1 MDNAAMT
8 GAAAKKDT
16 TATTYLKIIGIFAA
30 LILVTVGAAFGI
42 TGFFSSRR
50 GSPMKRGEDAM
61 AEKNYTLA
69 VASYREALQ
78 QNPKNVKAYEGIVAA
93 YEAQGDNDAALH
105 MLEKGYENTGDES
118 LETRMQTLRDSI
130 GPVILSGGS
139 GTLQNPE
146 LGPGETARQR
156 QVELLEKAYDL
167 LSKQDYIG
175 MCSVDGSDE
184 ADLVIEELKG
194 DHVIYI
200 PEEGNHGT
208 GTGCGVY
215 QVGSG
220 YFFYYGDFVDGERVG
235 HGVSYWYNGSGY
247 ETYEGEWKDDAPNG
261 NGTETLYYTYGETTT
276 RTGTFRDG
284 EEDGHFT
291 IRIENDYDSSVRTGE
306 YDVNYGR
313 PVEATDVLEQIADEV
328 EEELADGKTVDSNKQ
343 VLYDAYEDVKFYGD
357 SVIYVIYDDYSFE
370 SYYRYSD
377 MLGALGYR

>member
-1 MDNAAMT
+1 MDNAAMAGET
-8 GAAAKKDT
+8 VKKGT
-16 TATTYLKIIGIFAA
+16 NGNAYLKIIGIFAA
-30 LILVTVGAAFGI
+30 LILVTVGAAFLI
-42 TGFFSSRR
+42 TGFTRR
-50 GSPMKRGEDAM
+50 IGSPMKRGEEAM

-78 QNPKNVKAYEGIVAA
+78 QDPKNVKAYEGIVAA

-105 MLEKGYENTGDES
+105 MLEKGYENTGDAS
-118 LETRMQTLRDSI
+118 LETRMNTLRDSI
-130 GPVILSGGS
+130 GPVVLSGGS

-146 LGPGETARQR
+146 LGVGETVRQR

-167 LSKQDYIG
+167 LSKQDYDG
-175 MCSVDGSDE
+175 MCSVDGSSE
-184 ADLVIEELKG
+184 ADQVIAELKG

-200 PEEGNHGT
+200 PEDGSHGT

-215 QVGSG
+215 QVSGG

-247 ETYEGEWKDDAPNG
+247 ETYEGEWKDDMPNG
-261 NGTETLYYTYGETTT
+261 NGTETLAYTFGETTT
-276 RTGTFRDG
+276 RTGTFKDG
-284 EEDGHFT
+284 AEDGHFT
-291 IRIENDYDSSVRTGE
+291 IRIEDSNANSVRTGE

-313 PVEATDVLEQIADEV
+313 PVEATDELEQIYQEV
-328 EEELADGKTVDSNKQ
+328 EDDLAAGNTVDYKRQ
-343 VLYDAYEDVKFYGD
+343 DIHDQYEYMQMYNDEI
-357 SVIYVIYDDYSFE
+357 IYVIYDDYQYE

>member
-8 GAAAKKDT
+8 GASVKKDT

-30 LILVTVGAAFGI
+30 LILVTVGAAFLI

-69 VASYREALQ
+69 IASYREALKQ
-78 QNPKNVKAYEGIVAA
+78 DPKNVKAYEGIVAA

-105 MLEKGYENTGDES
+105 MLEKGFEKTGDEN
-118 LETRMQTLRDSI
+118 LESRMETLRDSI
-130 GPVILSGGS
+130 GPVVLSGGS

-175 MCSVDGSDE
+175 MCSVDGSYE
-184 ADLVIEELKG
+184 ADLVIDELKG

-200 PEEGNHGT
+200 PEEGSHGT
-208 GTGCGVY
+208 GTGCGIY
-215 QVGSG
+215 QVSGG

-247 ETYEGEWKDDAPNG
+247 ETYAGEWKDDAPNG
-261 NGTETLYYTYGETTT
+261 NGTETLYYDYGETTI

-284 EEDGHFT
+284 LEDGDFT
-291 IRIENDYDSSVRTGE
+291 IEISQSYSSDVKTGE
-306 YDVNYGR
+306 YHVNYGR
-313 PVEATDVLEQIADEV
+313 PQEATERLQEIVAQVEADMDA
-328 EEELADGKTVDSNKQ
+328 GKTVDPDLQ
-343 VLYDAYEDVKFYGD
+343 IIYDEYQYYQMYGD
-357 SVIYVIYDDYSFE
+357 EDIYLIYDDNSFE
-370 SYYRYSD
+370 TYYRYSS
-377 MLGALGYR
+377 LFGALGYR